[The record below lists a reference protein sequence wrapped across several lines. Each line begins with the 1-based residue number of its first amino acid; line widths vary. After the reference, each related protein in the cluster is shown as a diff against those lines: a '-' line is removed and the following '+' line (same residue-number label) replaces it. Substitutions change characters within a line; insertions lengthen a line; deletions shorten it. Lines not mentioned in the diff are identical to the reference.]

1 LNGEIKKNKKKKPPE
16 SINQTCD
23 SGYETISIANQKQ
36 IMKPNSQ
43 STQYWIMNFNKIQLK
58 KQ

>member
-1 LNGEIKKNKKKKPPE
+1 MVKLKKTKKKKPPE

-43 STQYWIMNFNKIQLK
+43 STQY
-58 KQ
+58 